1 MFHSGNEFPV
11 QDLRHSLGLSRFES
25 TQDAHGNHFTLFTTI
40 ERKRSNQIL
49 DTLKE
54 FNRACPAKAVQID
67 GGLGTDPA
75 IVTFSKDNKFSEN
88 HIYLQIKAAREASQS
103 GGNVPY
109 KIWTTAI
116 QTQQDRDAENERN
129 WADYTVQHAI
139 MNEDPSAFNLGES
152 VNKDTEMAC
161 EHNSNSDQDEE
172 ISEGDDSVDSQTV
185 DETQEQ
191 SILSSTQLQISD
203 IDHVNGRGV
212 SSSPMII
219 PVDREFSESQVLK
232 LDRSIT
238 TAQEQ
243 THSCIMTTGSE
254 IILNQES
261 MEQNVLNRIGDLED
275 ILITRSSTL
284 ETLTKK
290 LHEAETKLQEVIHSR
305 DQEESKRAI
314 ATQAHNKAMKEK
326 DHILQQLVRKH
337 QLEIQTLKQ
346 SANFSLILK
355 SIDQKLGTG
364 MAELQA
370 AMQFYEDSDSASDP
384 DIMDTEVS
392 AELVHI
398 SILIGYFCKKSSYTI
413 RLDWF
418 RLGMVQ

>member
-1 MFHSGNEFPV
+1 MFHSGNEFPFR
-11 QDLRHSLGLSRFES
+11 DLRHSLGLSRFES
-25 TQDAHGNHFTLFTTI
+25 THDAHGNHFTLFTTI

-116 QTQQDRDAENERN
+116 QTQQDKDAENERN
-129 WADYTVQHAI
+129 WADYTVQHEI
-139 MNEDPSAFNLGES
+139 MKEDPSAFNLGKS
-152 VNKDTEMAC
+152 VNKDTEVAR

-172 ISEGDDSVDSQTV
+172 ISEGDESVDSQTV

-191 SILSSTQLQISD
+191 ILSSTQLQISG
-203 IDHVNGRGV
+203 IDHVNSSCV
-212 SSSPMII
+212 SSNSMVN
-219 PVDREFSESQVLK
+219 PVDHVFSESQVLK

-238 TAQEQ
+238 TAQKQ

-326 DHILQQLVRKH
+326 DQILQQLVRKH
-337 QLEIQTLKQ
+337 QLEIQNLKQ
-346 SANFSLILK
+346 SAKFSVILK

-370 AMQFYEDSDSASDP
+370 AMKFYEDSDSASDP

-398 SILIGYFCKKSSYTI
+398 SF
-413 RLDWF
+413 
-418 RLGMVQ
+418 